1 MSHLISLSTR
11 EWRKQLHFPHVTI
24 SEAKLKLFDLET
36 ERDRLKKLT
45 INLVEEWKFN
55 FPRASVPIYLTRVS
69 DKSLTTL
76 RWKRSKTHNE
86 KASQVTLDS
95 STMEYFHI
103 AEHQKLVFKF
113 ESLRLDLNYQLSIV
127 LYQIQRLD
135 AYLSGS
141 NKLSVLRKSVD
152 D

>member
-1 MSHLISLSTR
+1 MSHLVSLSTR
-11 EWRKQLHFPHVTI
+11 DWRKQLKFPHVTI
-24 SEAKLKLFDLET
+24 SEAKLKLFDLEN
-36 ERDRLKKLT
+36 EKERLKDLT
-45 INLVEEWKFN
+45 VTLVEEWKRN

-86 KASQVTLDS
+86 KASQVILDS
-95 STMEYFHI
+95 STMDYFHI
-103 AEHQKLVFKF
+103 AEHRKLVYKF

-127 LYQIQRLD
+127 LYTIQRLD
-135 AYLSGS
+135 AYISGS
-141 NKLSVLRKSVD
+141 NVLSVLRNATD